1 MDINLLAISECI
13 SLYYEVLAIMTYQ
26 CNTQNCLKVKLDV
39 IISDVREQGFLVPVP
54 VPVFFLYS
62 LRYNIQ
68 GCSEVEKIRTVDDFF
83 ENF

>member
-1 MDINLLAISECI
+1 
-13 SLYYEVLAIMTYQ
+13 V
-26 CNTQNCLKVKLDV
+26 
-39 IISDVREQGFLVPVP
+39 VPVP
-54 VPVFFLYS
+54 VAFFSGPGPGNFFSGPGPGPDLFLYS